1 MLALQTLWFVK
12 HLYRKLMSLSSMVMV
27 SKFYGSSLGY
37 SVIPSAYITLC
48 EEMWKILFFLYV
60 TLLPCFH
67 RSP

>member
-1 MLALQTLWFVK
+1 
-12 HLYRKLMSLSSMVMV
+12 MSLSSMVMV